1 MVKPSELGQAYGASV
16 NAATVVPKPQ
26 AVHIPEHRS
35 PPECAFETIRY
46 QVQGFEKEL
55 EHIEGSFSVS
65 LTSGG
70 YAMAVESIRLD
81 GQLIIFAGRDESG
94 IPLRVVQHYT
104 QVSILLSKAS
114 PVGEK
119 RPIGFYT
126 D

>member
-1 MVKPSELGQAYGASV
+1 MVSSSKLGEAYAAGV
-16 NAATVVPKPQ
+16 NAATVIPKSQ
-26 AVHIPEHRS
+26 TVRIPEDRS
-35 PPECAFETIRY
+35 PSECAFETIRD

-81 GQLIIFAGRDESG
+81 GQLIIFAGRDEG
-94 IPLRVVQHYT
+94 GTPLRVVQHYT
-104 QVSILLSKAS
+104 QVSILLTKAS

-119 RPIGFYT
+119 RPIGFYS